1 MKTIVSAL
9 VCLIMYMAKVRSR
22 EKELEAI
29 FPQTGLKDEFKPTFV
44 NVSSGLR
51 IHYTFR
57 KWS

>member
-1 MKTIVSAL
+1 MMKTIVSAL

-51 IHYTFR
+51 IHYTF
-57 KWS
+57 